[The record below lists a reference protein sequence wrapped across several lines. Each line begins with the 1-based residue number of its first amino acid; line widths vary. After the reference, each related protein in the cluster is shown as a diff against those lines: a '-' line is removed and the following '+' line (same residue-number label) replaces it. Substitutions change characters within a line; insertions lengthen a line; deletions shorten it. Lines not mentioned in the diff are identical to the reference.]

1 MYSSPSTSQIFAPFA
16 CVTKNGAPL
25 TLRNARTGELT
36 PPGISDW
43 AREQSSDEREV
54 IFIRTSNAQ
63 CPTSNP
69 QFLRVIAYS
78 SLVTVFHSRWLLAIK
93 SVIIY

>member
-16 CVTKNGAPL
+16 CVTKNGAPS

-43 AREQSSDEREV
+43 AREKSSDEREV

-69 QFLRVIAYS
+69 QFLRVIPLLLTRYRV
-78 SLVTVFHSRWLLAIK
+78 SLAMAFGLESAIL
-93 SVIIY
+93 Y